1 MSNNQPILIKN
12 PAPQQVE
19 FSEVTGKITR
29 KVNHFNDHAAKVT
42 GGVEETLHEQAA
54 TTVVNRQHASEA
66 GQNASARLQG
76 EAGLAVRPNIQ
87 QAADSSAAENR
98 VHEDGTN
105 RLTDGG
111 AAPRSPL
118 AHPQLNKQQIPSAA
132 NVPVA
137 NELIEA
143 AEVDRDSILHEAAA
157 DSQVN
162 TVYAVAPT
170 AAINFM
176 VAPQTVAPVKQ
187 DGGEE
192 AGVSEAK
199 LLRPAEAAAENPI
212 SDAVPSWGQNVVFAP
227 LSASTLDEAGP
238 GENAAK
244 WEAPEPTQAAEVPSE
259 PSRLQPPVPVEV
271 VDARAVQDYDRSSE
285 KRLKISAVVEQH
297 MRKVGTETARLNQL
311 LERLENQYASL
322 EKGRR

>member
-111 AAPRSPL
+111 QHRARHWPI
-118 AHPQLNKQQIPSAA
+118 HN
-132 NVPVA
+132 
-137 NELIEA
+137 
-143 AEVDRDSILHEAAA
+143 SI
-157 DSQVN
+157 S
-162 TVYAVAPT
+162 
-170 AAINFM
+170 
-176 VAPQTVAPVKQ
+176 
-187 DGGEE
+187 
-192 AGVSEAK
+192 
-199 LLRPAEAAAENPI
+199 
-212 SDAVPSWGQNVVFAP
+212 
-227 LSASTLDEAGP
+227 
-238 GENAAK
+238 
-244 WEAPEPTQAAEVPSE
+244 
-259 PSRLQPPVPVEV
+259 SRFRRRQMC
-271 VDARAVQDYDRSSE
+271 
-285 KRLKISAVVEQH
+285 RLPMS
-297 MRKVGTETARLNQL
+297 
-311 LERLENQYASL
+311 
-322 EKGRR
+322 